1 MKNKSADSLPAS
13 PAASSP
19 LPSSDSAKPPP
30 GRLPTTSN
38 GHALYRALLTAIPDA
53 VFVADVETGLLL
65 DVNQAGCRLLD
76 LPAEKIIGQ
85 HHTML
90 HPPLERERYA
100 AMFRASF
107 RSSGQSGLAD
117 VKRIELVRADGT
129 TIPCEIS
136 GLAMEENGRH
146 IMFGIFRDIRG
157 LLRSEDQRRLSEE
170 RYALALRSITE
181 GIWDWEPATN
191 TVAFSDRCL
200 EILGYAPDEV
210 PHTVEIWRSHLHPED
225 ADWVRSTLRQCAD
238 GLLPSFSIEY
248 RMRHKDG
255 RYRWI
260 RSQGTMLRDTSGAIV
275 RLAGGN
281 SDITAR
287 KEAEQALRESEQ
299 RFRLLVENSP
309 DAFFLHDMEGAIL
322 DVNRRACAMLGYE
335 AAELLALHIYDIE
348 VICPPE
354 TLLGFWRDVRP
365 GPFAFDGLGRRK
377 NGTTFPTEV
386 QGVAF
391 PERGRL
397 LGLVATR
404 DVTPRRK
411 LERKL
416 KQARDQAMAAN
427 QAKSEFL
434 ASISHEIRTPLNILL
449 GMTELLRETLHTDR
463 QRQYAD
469 TIESS
474 GNMLLRLIDD
484 LLDLSRIEADRVA
497 LQPET
502 IRPREWLRN
511 LGESMRI
518 PIERKDL
525 TLTLALADNL
535 PDHWWTDPAR
545 LQQILLNLLWNAIK
559 FTPQGGIELGA
570 VMADTGAGVAGLHIF
585 VSDTGIG
592 IAADQA
598 ERIFDP
604 FTQVDASTRRRHG
617 GTGLGLAICKRL
629 AGLLGGRIQLDSTLG
644 QGSRFTVILPLKTA
658 SLAGSVPTPSA
669 VAVATSPPQGYRL
682 LLVEDSLSNRELM
695 KLFLEDEHCTLT
707 EAETGTEALSL
718 FAGRTFDLI
727 LMDMEMPGMDG
738 CETTRA
744 LRRLERETG
753 LRPTPIIMLTAHA
766 FSEYEEKCR
775 QAGCDGFLSKPIR
788 KAQLITELHRHLLE
802 AARQASDT
810 ARDRP

>member
-1 MKNKSADSLPAS
+1 MKNKSADSPPAS
-13 PAASSP
+13 PAASSS
-19 LPSSDSAKPPP
+19 LPPGDAQPPP
-30 GRLPTTSN
+30 GRLFTTSN
-38 GHALYRALLTAIPDA
+38 GQALYQALLAAIPDA
-53 VFVADVETGLLL
+53 VFVADVGTGLLL
-65 DVNQAGCRLLD
+65 DVNQAGCRLLG

-100 AMFRASF
+100 ALFQASF
-107 RSSGQSGLAD
+107 RISGQSGRAD
-117 VKRIELVRADGT
+117 IKRIELVRADGT
-129 TIPCEIS
+129 TIPCDIS
-136 GLAMEENGRH
+136 SLAMEENGRH

-157 LLRSEDQRRLSEE
+157 LLRSEEQRRLSEKC
-170 RYALALRSITE
+170 YALALRSITE

-191 TVAFSDRCL
+191 VVSFSDRCL

-210 PHTVEIWRSHLHPED
+210 PHTVDTWRAHLHPED

-238 GLLPSFSIEY
+238 GLLPTFSIEY

-260 RSQGTMLRDTSGAIV
+260 RSQGTMLRDGSGTIV

-281 SDITAR
+281 SDITAHR
-287 KEAEQALRESEQ
+287 EAEQALRESEQ
-299 RFRLLVENSP
+299 RFRLQVENSP

-322 DVNRRACAMLGYE
+322 DVNHRACCMLGYE
-335 AAELLALHIYDIE
+335 AAELLAMHIYDIE

-354 TLLGFWRDVRP
+354 TLLGFWRDVCP
-365 GPFAFDGLGRRK
+365 GPFSFDGLGRRK
-377 NGTTFPTEV
+377 DGTTFPTEV
-386 QGVAF
+386 QGVVF
-391 PERGRL
+391 TERGRL

-404 DVTPRRK
+404 DVTLRKK

-434 ASISHEIRTPLNILL
+434 ARMSHEIRTPLNILL
-449 GMTELLRETLHTDR
+449 GMTELLRETLLTDR

-484 LLDLSRIEADRVA
+484 ILDLSRIEANRIT
-497 LQPET
+497 LYPET
-502 IRPREWLRN
+502 IQPREWLRN

-518 PIERKDL
+518 PIEQKGL
-525 TLTLALADNL
+525 TLTLALAANL
-535 PDHWWTDPAR
+535 PEHLQTDPAR

-570 VMADTGAGVAGLHIF
+570 VMADTGVGAAGLHIF

-592 IAADQA
+592 IAADQF

-604 FTQVDASTRRRHG
+604 FTQIDASTRRRHG

-629 AGLLGGRIQLDSTLG
+629 VGLLGGRIQLDSTLG
-644 QGSRFTVILPLKTA
+644 QGARFTIILPLKPA
-658 SLAGSVPTPSA
+658 PPAKPAPAQSA
-669 VAVATSPPQGYRL
+669 LTVATENPDRGYRL
-682 LLVEDSLSNRELM
+682 LLVEDSLSNRELV
-695 KLFLEDEHCTLT
+695 KLFLEGEPCSLA

-718 FAGRTFDLI
+718 FAGQTFDLV

-738 CETTRA
+738 CETTSA

-775 QAGCDGFLSKPIR
+775 QAGCNGFLSKPIR
-788 KAQLITELHRHLLE
+788 KAQLIMELHRQILE

-810 ARDRP
+810 ARDTP

>member
-76 LPAEKIIGQ
+76 LPAGKIIGQ

-157 LLRSEDQRRLSEE
+157 LLRSENQRRLSEE

-225 ADWVRSTLRQCAD
+225 ADWVRSTLCQCAD

-260 RSQGTMLRDTSGAIV
+260 RSQGTMLRDDSGAIV

-309 DAFFLHDMEGAIL
+309 DAFFLHDMDGAIL
-322 DVNRRACAMLGYE
+322 DVNHRACTMLGYE

-354 TLLGFWRDVRP
+354 TLLGFWRDVCP
-365 GPFAFDGLGRRK
+365 GPFSFDGLGRRK
-377 NGTTFPTEV
+377 DGTTFPSEV
-386 QGVAF
+386 QGVVF
-391 PERGRL
+391 TERGRL

-404 DVTPRRK
+404 DVTPRKK

-434 ASISHEIRTPLNILL
+434 ARMSHEIRTPLNILL
-449 GMTELLRETLHTDR
+449 GMTELLRETLLTDR

-484 LLDLSRIEADRVA
+484 ILDLSRIEANRIA
-497 LQPET
+497 LYPET
-502 IRPREWLRN
+502 IQPREWLRS

-518 PIERKDL
+518 PIEQKGL
-525 TLTLALADNL
+525 TLTLALAANL
-535 PDHWWTDPAR
+535 PKHFRTDPAR

-570 VMADTGAGVAGLHIF
+570 VMADTGAACLHIF
-585 VSDTGIG
+585 VTDTGIG
-592 IAADQA
+592 IAADQF

-629 AGLLGGRIQLDSTLG
+629 VGLLEGRIQLDSTLG
-644 QGSRFTVILPLKTA
+644 QGSRFTIILPLKTA
-658 SLAGSVPTPSA
+658 SLAESAPAQSA
-669 VAVATSPPQGYRL
+669 VTVATENPDRGYRL
-682 LLVEDSLSNRELM
+682 LLVEDSLSNRELV
-695 KLFLEDEHCTLT
+695 KLFLEDEPYSLA

-718 FAGRTFDLI
+718 FAGQTFDLV

-775 QAGCDGFLSKPIR
+775 QAGCNGFLSKPIR
-788 KAQLITELHRHLLE
+788 KAQLITELRRYILE

-810 ARDRP
+810 ARDTP

>member
-1 MKNKSADSLPAS
+1 MKNKSADSPPAS
-13 PAASSP
+13 PAASSS
-19 LPSSDSAKPPP
+19 LPPGDAQPPP
-30 GRLPTTSN
+30 GRLFTTSN
-38 GHALYRALLTAIPDA
+38 GQALYQALLAAIPDA
-53 VFVADVETGLLL
+53 VFVADVGTGLLL
-65 DVNQAGCRLLD
+65 DVNQAGCRLLG

-100 AMFRASF
+100 ALFQASF
-107 RSSGQSGLAD
+107 RISGQSGRAD
-117 VKRIELVRADGT
+117 IKRIELVRADGT
-129 TIPCEIS
+129 TIPCDIS
-136 GLAMEENGRH
+136 SLAMEENGRH

-157 LLRSEDQRRLSEE
+157 LLRSEEQRRLSEKC
-170 RYALALRSITE
+170 YALALRSITE

-191 TVAFSDRCL
+191 VVSFSDRCL

-210 PHTVEIWRSHLHPED
+210 PHTVDTWRAHLHPED

-238 GLLPSFSIEY
+238 GLLPTFSIEY

-260 RSQGTMLRDTSGAIV
+260 RSQGTMLRDGSGTIV

-281 SDITAR
+281 SDITAHR
-287 KEAEQALRESEQ
+287 EAEQALRESEQ
-299 RFRLLVENSP
+299 RFRLQVENSP

-322 DVNRRACAMLGYE
+322 DVNHRACCMLGYE
-335 AAELLALHIYDIE
+335 AAELLAMHIYDIE

-354 TLLGFWRDVRP
+354 TLLGFWRDVCP
-365 GPFAFDGLGRRK
+365 GPFSFDGLGRRK
-377 NGTTFPTEV
+377 DGTTFPTEV
-386 QGVAF
+386 QGVVF
-391 PERGRL
+391 TERGRL

-404 DVTPRRK
+404 DVTLRKK

-434 ASISHEIRTPLNILL
+434 ARMSHEIRTPLNILL
-449 GMTELLRETLHTDR
+449 GMTELLRETLLTDR

-484 LLDLSRIEADRVA
+484 ILDLSRIEANRITLYPKPFSHGNGCAPRRIHAHPDRTKRPD
-497 LQPET
+497 LDPGPGRQPA
-502 IRPREWLRN
+502 
-511 LGESMRI
+511 G
-518 PIERKDL
+518 
-525 TLTLALADNL
+525 TLADRSGPSPADSAQSAVERHQVYA
-535 PDHWWTDPAR
+535 PGRHRT
-545 LQQILLNLLWNAIK
+545 
-559 FTPQGGIELGA
+559 GGRYGGHGVGA
-570 VMADTGAGVAGLHIF
+570 AGLHIF

-592 IAADQA
+592 IAADQF

-604 FTQVDASTRRRHG
+604 FTQIDASTRRRHG

-629 AGLLGGRIQLDSTLG
+629 VGLLGGRIHST
-644 QGSRFTVILPLKTA
+644 
-658 SLAGSVPTPSA
+658 VPWARRALHDHPA
-669 VAVATSPPQGYRL
+669 PQTSPPGQARTRPKRFDRRHREPRPGLPVAPRGGL
-682 LLVEDSLSNRELM
+682 SLEPRTV
-695 KLFLEDEHCTLT
+695 KLFLEGEPCSLA

-718 FAGRTFDLI
+718 FAGQTFDLV

-738 CETTRA
+738 CETTSA

-775 QAGCDGFLSKPIR
+775 QAGCNGFLSKPIR
-788 KAQLITELHRHLLE
+788 KAQLIMELHRQILE

-810 ARDRP
+810 ARDTP